1 MPMKVIKSIFVFLI
15 LMLLIGICGLLYI
28 DWLET
33 PKSYFNNYNEME
45 KSGIMSRGW
54 VPTFIPVS
62 AINIY
67 EQHSI
72 DSNWVEMKFEYDPS
86 DIQSTRKACDSEI
99 PIEKGIQFF
108 CTYFGS
114 STEIKLYEN
123 GEGTLH
129 TPVN

>member
-1 MPMKVIKSIFVFLI
+1 
-15 LMLLIGICGLLYI
+15 
-28 DWLET
+28 
-33 PKSYFNNYNEME
+33 ME
-45 KSGIMSRGW
+45 KSGIMARGW
-54 VPTFIPVS
+54 VPIFIPMS

-86 DIQSTRKACDSEI
+86 DTQSTRKACDSEI
-99 PIEKGIQFF
+99 PIENGIKFF

-114 STEIKLYEN
+114 ATEIKLYEN

-129 TPVN
+129 IPVN